1 MVNESW
7 PETERTFDVDPATV
21 LPTMLDVD
29 GVARVGQAVEHELE
43 AVYFDTVDLDL
54 ARRGVTVRRRTGG
67 SDAGWHLKLPRV
79 GDTRVEVRRPLG
91 RATRTVPRPLL
102 EPVRAL
108 VRDRPLVPVARILT
122 RRQERALLD
131 ADDAVLAHVCDDH
144 VRTEQLHVGDQRD
157 EWREWEVE
165 LVAGDDTLLDLAE
178 ELFREAGAR
187 RAQASS
193 KLART
198 LGDHLPPA
206 PSPPLRKKELRR
218 STAAA
223 AVTHRLG
230 RQVDRLLAQDRRV
243 RAGEDGS
250 VHKMRIAVRRLRSAL
265 KTYGPL
271 FEDAAATDSLAEE
284 LRWLGRALGPARDAQ
299 VLRERL
305 TELVAAEPDHLV
317 LGPVA
322 ASIDDDLR
330 AAERAARE
338 ATLAALGDRRYFR
351 LLDDLDE
358 LVGAPAFTAEAGK
371 PARKVFPRLLHRDAK
386 RLRRSVKEVR
396 RAAGG
401 EKRDV
406 ALHDARKKA
415 KRLRYAAESMAPVL
429 GRRADELAASVKAIQ
444 QVLGRFQDTVM
455 SRRVL
460 RDHGARAHADGHNGF
475 TYGRLHMLEE
485 ASAEAAVRE
494 FDDAWARVSLKG
506 LRRRLEA

>member
-1 MVNESW
+1 MANESW
-7 PETERTFDVDPATV
+7 TETERTFDVDTATV
-21 LPTMLDVD
+21 LPTMVCVD
-29 GVARVGQAVEHELE
+29 GVARVGQAVELELE

-67 SDAGWHLKLPRV
+67 ADEGWHVKLPRV
-79 GDTRVEVRRPLG
+79 GDTRVELRRPLG

-108 VRDRPLVPVARILT
+108 VRDRRLVPVARIAT
-122 RRQERALLD
+122 RRREHGLLD
-131 ADDAVLAHVCDDH
+131 ADGAVLAHVCDDH
-144 VRTEQLHVGDQRD
+144 VRTEQLHVGDQED

-165 LVAGDDTLLDLAE
+165 LVAGDDTLLDLVE
-178 ELFREAGAR
+178 EVLRDAGAQPAR
-187 RAQASS
+187 ASS

-198 LGDHLPPA
+198 LADHLPAA
-206 PSPPLRKKELRR
+206 PPRMRKKELRR
-218 STAAA
+218 SSAGA
-223 AVTHRLG
+223 AVTHRLTG
-230 RQVDRLLAQDRRV
+230 QVDRLLAQDRRV

-250 VHKMRIAVRRLRSAL
+250 VHKMRITARRLRSAL

-271 FEDAAATDSLAEE
+271 FEDAAATDALSQE
-284 LRWLGRALGPARDAQ
+284 LRWLGQALGPARDAQ

-305 TELVAAEPDHLV
+305 LALVAAEPDHLV

-330 AAERAARE
+330 AAEHAARGT
-338 ATLAALGDRRYFR
+338 TLTALGDQRYFR
-351 LLDDLDE
+351 LLDDLDA
-358 LVGAPAFTAEAGK
+358 LVRAPSFTAEAEK
-371 PARKVFPRLLHRDAK
+371 PARTVFPRLLHRDAK

-396 RAAGG
+396 RAAAG
-401 EKRDV
+401 EQRDV
-406 ALHDARKKA
+406 ALHDVRKKA

-429 GRRADELAASVKAIQ
+429 GRRAHEPAASAKEIQ
-444 QVLGRFQDTVM
+444 RVLGRFQDTVM

-460 RDHGARAHADGHNGF
+460 RDHGARAHVEGHNGF

-485 ASAEAAVRE
+485 ARAEATVRE